1 MVLMLFNFF
10 FFVIDAQD
18 KNAKEFIR
26 RIVFQASQ
34 KIVSK
39 SEAYISRLR
48 VVLLASIGTCRK
60 NISKNKHPSI
70 FVRSINGEEKKFY
83 SNDNMMTIPPLYP
96 FTKK

>member
-1 MVLMLFNFF
+1 MLFNFF

-48 VVLLASIGTCRK
+48 VVLLTSIGLALK
-60 NISKNKHPSI
+60 I
-70 FVRSINGEEKKFY
+70 FPRIKTLAFLLGAS
-83 SNDNMMTIPPLYP
+83 M
-96 FTKK
+96 TKKKSFIVLTT